1 MMDEES
7 IILRAFVGLLA
18 ALAFVAAWIIVAHIA
33 GEG

>member
-1 MMDEES
+1 MMEDEN

-18 ALAFVAAWIIVAHIA
+18 ALAFVAAWLIVAHLA

>member
-1 MMDEES
+1 MMDEGN

-18 ALAFVAAWIIVAHIA
+18 ALAFVAAWLIVSHLC